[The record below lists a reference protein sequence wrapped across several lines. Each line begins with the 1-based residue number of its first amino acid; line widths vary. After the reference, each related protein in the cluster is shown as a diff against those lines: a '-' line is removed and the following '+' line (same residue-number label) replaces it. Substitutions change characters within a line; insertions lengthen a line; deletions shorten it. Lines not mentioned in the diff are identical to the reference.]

1 MSPIDVDALSLW
13 QFNAAVEGYLDAHVP
28 EDRSMS
34 GAEADEIWA
43 WMQEKEGL
51 RPN

>member
-1 MSPIDVDALSLW
+1 MSLW

-28 EDRSMS
+28 EYGLSH
-34 GAEADEIWA
+34 AEADEIWA